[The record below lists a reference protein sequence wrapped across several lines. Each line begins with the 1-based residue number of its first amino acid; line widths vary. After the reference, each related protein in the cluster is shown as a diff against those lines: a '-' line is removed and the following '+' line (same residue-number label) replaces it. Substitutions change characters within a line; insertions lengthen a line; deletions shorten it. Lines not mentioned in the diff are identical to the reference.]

1 MKYCF
6 LLDRFIS
13 SFEIA
18 KVFKT
23 NVILAVCPQKKFAF
37 AQKSIRMP
45 IVLKNTKVDSFNLWE
60 EEKERKM
67 YGLWNS
73 QGLFK
78 KVAIFFCLIS

>member
-1 MKYCF
+1 
-6 LLDRFIS
+6 
-13 SFEIA
+13 
-18 KVFKT
+18 
-23 NVILAVCPQKKFAF
+23 
-37 AQKSIRMP
+37 MP

-78 KVAIFFCLIS
+78 KVAMVFFA